1 MPLFRRD
8 IWQYQVRDAMIYWLG
23 IPAAVISSGVLL
35 DRLFSLAALSSS
47 PWRTGGAV
55 LLVVVGAAVIRQA
68 IGDFARYGHGTPNP
82 RRPPTVL
89 VNKGIYQRCRHPMF
103 FGYDLAAFGV
113 VCLFRS
119 PAMLCVSFPLFLF
132 LQVLYLRREE
142 QYLRRRYG
150 AAYADYQR
158 KVPFLV
164 PCRPAGDDNNAVN
177 KVF

>member
-8 IWQYQVRDAMIYWLG
+8 IWHYQLWDAMVYWLC
-23 IPAAVISSGVLL
+23 IPAAVIFSGLLL
-35 DRLFSLAALSSS
+35 DSLLAIAAMPASPWLTAIAALLLAA
-47 PWRTGGAV
+47 GA
-55 LLVVVGAAVIRQA
+55 GVIRQA

-89 VNKGIYQRCRHPMF
+89 VKKGIYQRCRHPMF

-119 PAMLCVSFPLFLF
+119 PAMLCCSFPLFLF
-132 LQVLYLRREE
+132 LQVLYLHKEE

-150 AAYADYQR
+150 AAYTDYQR

-164 PCRPAGDDNNAVN
+164 PYRLTGDDKHAVN

>member
-1 MPLFRRD
+1 
-8 IWQYQVRDAMIYWLG
+8 MIYWFG
-23 IPAAVISSGVLL
+23 IPAAVISSGLLL
-35 DRLFSLAALSSS
+35 DSLLAIAAMPPSPWLTAIAALLLA
-47 PWRTGGAV
+47 GGA
-55 LLVVVGAAVIRQA
+55 GVIRQA

-89 VNKGIYQRCRHPMF
+89 VNKGIYQHCRHPMF
-103 FGYDLAAFGV
+103 FGYDLAALGL

-119 PAMLCVSFPLFLF
+119 PAMLCCSFPLFLF
-132 LQVLYLRREE
+132 LQVRYLKKEE

-150 AAYADYQR
+150 VAYTDYQR

-164 PCRPAGDDNNAVN
+164 PYWPTGDDNNAVN